1 MHTHAHIHTYTH
13 TPTLMYMHTH
23 AYMHT
28 HPHKK
33 FQGVDV
39 STKDP
44 HTVVLLLDSP
54 EVAIVC
60 KACEALH
67 KHMEKCKQH
76 TFYNNHVLGSPFHKH

>member
-1 MHTHAHIHTYTH
+1 MLRH
-13 TPTLMYMHTH
+13 
-23 AYMHT
+23 
-28 HPHKK
+28 HPHTQK

-67 KHMEKCKQH
+67 KHMEKCRQYEC
-76 TFYNNHVLGSPFHKH
+76 TRTCSAD